1 MRQNV
6 VRLFSLYNFFS
17 VFLPGFVFLLGITPL
32 LPRGVPTGTPTALVP
47 LLALGFV
54 VGQAVHSLAVWGE
67 KAFGHE
73 RHRVRFEDELAGRTG
88 RFDDRLVREFRTCYA
103 NSNFEISLF
112 PSDENEDTERA
123 VDHDSIYALVQSYV
137 HAEDIGRSR
146 TFQAVYAFCRSLWFE
161 SFFLT
166 FLYWSVAIYAAVTNA
181 EPQLL
186 LLTTDYLSE
195 TLLLTTAVCAT
206 SVFVFKYAADQYQE
220 HFVQY
225 LFADFVVLSRR
236 YAADE

>member
-17 VFLPGFVFLLGITPL
+17 VFLPGFVFLLGIVPL
-32 LPRGVPTGTPTALVP
+32 LPRDALTDATTALVP

-73 RHRVRFEDELAGRTG
+73 RHRTRFSDEL
-88 RFDDRLVREFRTCYA
+88 DDQTSRLDHGLVREFRTCYA
-103 NSNFEISLF
+103 NSSFEVPLLF
-112 PSDENEDTERA
+112 PDEDESDDREIDYA
-123 VDHDSIYALVQSYV
+123 SIYTLVQSYV
-137 HAEDIGRSR
+137 HTEDIGRSR
-146 TFQAVYAFCRSLWFE
+146 IFQAIYAFCRSLWFG

-166 FLYWSVAIYAAVTNA
+166 LLYWSVVIYVVTANA
-181 EPQLL
+181 DPEIF
-186 LLTTDYLSE
+186 LLTTGPLSE
-195 TLLLTTAVCAT
+195 SVFLSTIVCGT
-206 SVFVFKYAADQYQE
+206 CVFVFKYAADQYQE

-225 LFADFVVLSRR
+225 LLADFVVLSRR
-236 YAADE
+236 SSDE